1 MDITQAR
8 ACTRVCTTQT
18 KSKIYDKET
27 ETKRDKS
34 TSTYADDGT
43 ECSRFHISFIFQYI
57 LKKKRR
63 NVFRLKS
70 MLEIIVFF
78 H

>member
-18 KSKIYDKET
+18 KSKIHDKET
-27 ETKRDKS
+27 ETKRDES

-43 ECSRFHISFIFQYI
+43 EHIHFHLFPLYFSCGPYI
-57 LKKKRR
+57 LKKEKK
-63 NVFRLKS
+63 NISFKVGA
-70 MLEIIVFF
+70 
-78 H
+78 